1 MIFLKYIKIKTA
13 EIKLDQFLKWANIV
27 STGGQGKLLIQT
39 GKVSVN
45 GEKVKERGKKL
56 KPGDKVNIE
65 GYGSFT
71 ISGE

>member
-45 GEKVKERGKKL
+45 GEKVQERGTKL